1 MQILE
6 RWAISFCAAV
16 LLMSTGA
23 SADPPAPPAS
33 APADA
38 AGPAASPTAAGTA
51 TPSAGEKP
59 PASTADPSAE
69 QAKLLKSQGYKS
81 EVVRGQTVYCRSES
95 ATGTRFTTKTCSS
108 AAEIARRAAESRE
121 TTDQAQRAGGR

>member
-6 RWAISFCAAV
+6 RWAISFCAAA
-16 LLMSTGA
+16 LLMSTVA

-33 APADA
+33 ALADA

-51 TPSAGEKP
+51 TASGEKP
-59 PASTADPSAE
+59 PASTADTSAE

-95 ATGTRFTTKTCSS
+95 ATGTRFTTKTCASV
-108 AAEIARRAAESRE
+108 AEIARRAAESRE